1 MSESCIVLG
10 GGGHAQVLID
20 CIQARGGIEILGIL
34 ESDSSR
40 WGESVQGIPVL
51 GGDLLLPKMKRRG
64 AKYFVVGVGN
74 VGDASIRKR
83 LYQMGV
89 ESGLEPLTVVHP
101 TACRSAWARIGRGVQ
116 LLPVCVVN
124 AGAEVGDNAIVNSG
138 AIVEHDCVI
147 GSHAHVAT
155 GARLAS
161 AVRVGDDSLIGVGAS
176 VRQGI
181 KIGRRA
187 VVGAGAVVVNDVP
200 DDLVVVGVPAK
211 VLRARGTPRE

>member
-1 MSESCIVLG
+1 M
-10 GGGHAQVLID
+10 LID

-34 ESDSSR
+34 ESDSNR

-51 GGDLLLPKMKRRG
+51 GGDLLLSKMKSQG
-64 AKYFVVGVGN
+64 VKYFVVGVGN
-74 VGDASIRKR
+74 VGDASTRKR

-89 ESGLEPLTVVHP
+89 ESGLVPLTVVHP

-124 AGAEVGDNAIVNSG
+124 AGAEVGENAIINSG

-147 GSHAHVAT
+147 GPHAHVAT

-161 AVRVGDDSLIGVGAS
+161 AVRVGDDSFVGIGAS
-176 VRQGI
+176 VRPGI
-181 KIGRRA
+181 QIGRRV

-200 DDLVVVGVPAK
+200 DDVIVVGVPARI
-211 VLRARGTPRE
+211 LRILGSARK